1 MAFDDNSGEENENTV
16 NKPAILKQLGQRL
29 VDKVNQGSAGKMQ
42 EVYEGSSEDLE
53 TEIDRRGSNKLA
65 LS

>member
-1 MAFDDNSGEENENTV
+1 MAFDDNSGEENENTN

-42 EVYEGSSEDLE
+42 EV
-53 TEIDRRGSNKLA
+53 
-65 LS
+65 

>member
-29 VDKVNQGSAGKMQ
+29 VGDVVAGLSGDQGAHQPPLAALDSRLQ
-42 EVYEGSSEDLE
+42 V
-53 TEIDRRGSNKLA
+53 SN
-65 LS
+65 

>member
-42 EVYEGSSEDLE
+42 EV
-53 TEIDRRGSNKLA
+53 
-65 LS
+65 